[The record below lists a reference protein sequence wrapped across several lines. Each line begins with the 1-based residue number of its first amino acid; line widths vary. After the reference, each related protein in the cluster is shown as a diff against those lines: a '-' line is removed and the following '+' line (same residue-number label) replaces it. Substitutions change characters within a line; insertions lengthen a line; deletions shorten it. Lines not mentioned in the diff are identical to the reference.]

1 MAKGRVDYGSWALR
15 VIAWDAVLAA
25 CIAFL
30 PLGVKLLFP
39 DRRGVMEVTAV
50 ILPIVAFLL
59 RFRAGKRHVASNH
72 CSKAVRRFQLG
83 VFCLG
88 ILPLALV
95 DCVIILSDLMPKG
108 ALFASEEDRTIW
120 AILLSIYLGSMI
132 IAMYPGRTIP
142 SPDGSDDP
150 FAFQEI
156 GAGDE

>member
-1 MAKGRVDYGSWALR
+1 MPKGRVDYGSWALR
-15 VIAWDAVLAA
+15 VIAWDAVLPA

-50 ILPIVAFLL
+50 VLPIVALLL
-59 RFRAGKRHVASNH
+59 RFRAGKRHVASNR
-72 CSKAVRRFQLG
+72 CPKAIQRFQLC

-108 ALFASEEDRTIW
+108 ALFASEEDRMIW
-120 AILLSIYLGSMI
+120 AILLSIYLASMI

-142 SPDGSDDP
+142 SPVETDDP
-150 FAFQEI
+150 FAFYEI
-156 GAGDE
+156 EAGDN

>member
-1 MAKGRVDYGSWALR
+1 MPKGRVDYGSWALR
-15 VIAWDAVLAA
+15 VIAWDAVLPA

-50 ILPIVAFLL
+50 ILPIVALLL
-59 RFRAGKRHVASNH
+59 RFRAGKRHVASNR
-72 CSKAVRRFQLG
+72 CPKAVQRFQFC

-108 ALFASEEDRTIW
+108 ALFATEEDRTIW